1 MGKGNCFEDGQEPLV
16 VEVGTVV
23 LVVVHTA
30 AVAVVVVFVVA
41 GAFGGL
47 GIVVL
52 VGFEMG

>member
-30 AVAVVVVFVVA
+30 AVAVVVVFVLA